1 MTPSLSASRPFEGR
15 TALITGA
22 ARGIGLSVALRLLE
36 GGARVLAWDRP
47 QADWSAW
54 ADACPD
60 PDARLEGDVGAAADW
75 KAAMD
80 RATRLLGPLDI
91 LVNNAGI
98 SGPIGPLTDYDDD
111 AFDEVMRVNT
121 RGVYLG
127 MKHAVP
133 LMHGRPGSIVNLSS
147 VSGLGGGRFTIAYTA
162 SKHAVIGMTKLA
174 AVELAA
180 HGIRVNAVCPA
191 PTGTEMM
198 FEMERTQSPADPSQ
212 VRRAMTRM
220 IPMGR
225 YGRAEE
231 IADAVCF
238 LAGPGASFITGAALP
253 VDGGLKA
260 T

>member
-1 MTPSLSASRPFEGR
+1 MA
-15 TALITGA
+15 
-22 ARGIGLSVALRLLE
+22 
-36 GGARVLAWDRP
+36 
-47 QADWSAW
+47 Q
-54 ADACPD
+54 
-60 PDARLEGDVGAAADW
+60 
-75 KAAMD
+75 
-80 RATRLLGPLDI
+80 ATRVMGRLDI

-98 SGPIGPLTDYDDD
+98 SGPIGPLSDYDDD
-111 AFDEVMRVNT
+111 AFDEVMRVNA
-121 RGVYLG
+121 RSVYLG
-127 MKHAVP
+127 MKHGVP
-133 LMHGRPGSIVNLSS
+133 LMSGRDGAIVNLSS

-180 HGIRVNAVCPA
+180 QGIRVNAVCPA
-191 PTGTEMM
+191 PTGTDMM
-198 FEMERTQSPADPSQ
+198 FEMERTQSPSDPSL

-231 IADAVCF
+231 IAEAVCF
-238 LAGPGASFITGAALP
+238 LAGPAASFITGAALP